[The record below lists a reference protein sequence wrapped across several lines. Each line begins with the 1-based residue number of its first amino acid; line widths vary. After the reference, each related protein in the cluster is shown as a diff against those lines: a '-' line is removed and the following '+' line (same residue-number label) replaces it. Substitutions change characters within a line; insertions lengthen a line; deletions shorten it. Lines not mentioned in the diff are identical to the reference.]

1 MRRYPATGALLF
13 MAILYATPSAAT
25 IYRTVD
31 AQGNVTFTNHAEK
44 GAEPVKLKPLSVYSA
59 PEFKTTNAQEAGKT
73 PAVSRYQSVSIL
85 SPKADETVR
94 DNPGNVTVTAGSEPA
109 LSRKQGHNFQFFL
122 DGKPV
127 GKPQPGAT
135 KILPGVDRGEHRV
148 AVAVVSA
155 SGKLLKRSKAV
166 RFFLHRQTIFNPARR
181 GNQNQQPAPTP
192 PGK

>member
-1 MRRYPATGALLF
+1 MKHYSATGALLF
-13 MAILYATPSAAT
+13 MAIAYATPSPAT
-25 IYRTVD
+25 IYRSVD
-31 AQGNVTFTNHAEK
+31 AQGNVTFTNQATK

-59 PEFKTTNAQEAGKT
+59 PEFKTTRNEDADNT
-73 PAVSRYQSVSIL
+73 SAVSGYKSVVIV

-94 DNPGNVTVTAGSEPA
+94 DNPGNVTVTAASQPA
-109 LSRKQGHNFQFFL
+109 LSRKQGHDFQFFL
-122 DGKPV
+122 DGKPM

-135 KILPGVDRGEHRV
+135 KILAGVDRGEHRV
-148 AVAVVSA
+148 AVAVVDA

-181 GNQNQQPAPTP
+181 GNSNQQPAPTP